1 MPVPGKF
8 IFPMI
13 EAGGAIPPGYIDT
26 TDPEALYNA
35 CVITGGFL
43 PPYEYFEP
51 PIEVT
56 VVSNESIV
64 FILDTDMSTVFK
76 NMALNNNISSPKK
89 FSFYDADGNLLE
101 EQTTATGTSY
111 TINQTIPSSPTQYVK
126 CVLTL
131 TNGSAV
137 FTRIYSNVSSLYY
150 YGIVA
155 IYANTPNLAGQIM
168 FRQHKSLKIVQFLSS
183 LDYVTSFDYLFYA
196 AGVER
201 FTMHTSM
208 PALTSMVN
216 ALIDSDTL
224 EFIFP
229 VGFSAPLLT
238 SISGIC
244 SAANSITNFAVPA
257 LSSVLNC
264 NNLASNNKALKSLT
278 ISGLENATSNL
289 QLADGADKIQEL
301 TLPEFP
307 DITIAANATNICRNM
322 YLLRKLTM
330 QGTWGNFSNNIIDN
344 CHLLKELHLPRTML
358 YAFSAA
364 ILSSDHANIQII
376 HVPDYINASAANWY
390 YYCSSG
396 AGAVSTSSTIKKIYG
411 DFEFSSGEA
420 ECAFNPGG
428 YQNTFEEF
436 NCPKLKVARVRF
448 GIASAGAT
456 YRLTKLTTLE
466 VDWENSSFSYGAG
479 CIELNAPFDATWLN
493 TMFSR
498 LPVVTGS
505 QSIDVRFCDGYATC
519 NKTIATAKG
528 WTVL

>member
-1 MPVPGKF
+1 MK
-8 IFPMI
+8 IR
-13 EAGGAIPPGYIDT
+13 EYIQVK
-26 TDPEALYNA
+26 PY
-35 CVITGGFL
+35 TGGGSGGGESPDPAIYCPANGYL
-43 PPYEYFEP
+43 PPYEYFES

-64 FILDTDMSTVFK
+64 FILDTEMSTIFK

-89 FSFYDADGNLLE
+89 FSFYDADGNLLQ
-101 EQTTATGTSY
+101 EQTTTTGTSY
-111 TINQTIPSSPTQYVK
+111 TINQTIPDSPTQYVK
-126 CVLTL
+126 CVVTL

-137 FTRIYSNVSSLYY
+137 FTRLYSSVTSLYV

-168 FRQHKSLKIVQFLSS
+168 FRQHKSLKIVQFLST
-183 LDYVTSFDYLFYA
+183 LDYVTSFDFLFYA

-201 FTMHTSM
+201 FTLHASM
-208 PALTSMVN
+208 PALASMVN

-229 VGFSAPLLT
+229 VGFTAPLLT
-238 SISGIC
+238 SILGIC
-244 SAANSITNFAVPA
+244 SAANNIINFDVPS
-257 LSSVLNC
+257 LPSVLNC
-264 NNLASNNKALKSLT
+264 NNLVKDNKAIKSLT

-307 DITIAANATNICRNM
+307 DITVIANTTNICRNM
-322 YLLRKLTM
+322 YSLRKLTM
-330 QGTWGNFSNNIIDN
+330 QGTWGIFSNNIIDN

-358 YAFSAA
+358 YGLGGS
-364 ILSSDHANIQII
+364 IISTDHTSIQTI
-376 HVPDYINASAANWY
+376 HVPDYINASAAGWY
-390 YYCSSG
+390 YYCCSG
-396 AGAVSTSSTIKKIYG
+396 AGSPSTSSVIKKIYG

-420 ECAFNPGG
+420 ECAFNPTG

-436 NCPKLKVARVRF
+436 NCPKLKVSRVRF
-448 GIASAGAT
+448 GIAVAN
-456 YRLTKLTTLE
+456 YRLSKLSVLE
-466 VDWENSSFSYGAG
+466 VDWENSSFSYGVK

-493 TMFSR
+493 TMFTR
-498 LPVVTGS
+498 LPVVTGL
-505 QSIDVRFCDGYATC
+505 QSIDVRYCDGYATC
-519 NKTIATAKG
+519 DPSIATAKG